1 MKRTLIIVAAIIAV
15 AGLFTGLFEGA
26 IQHALT
32 LSPDN
37 SGAQATT
44 KKQTT
49 AKGQAPSKVATTPH
63 PQATMAANAVVL
75 AQDSFQR
82 MDQALW
88 GTASDGN
95 SWTSDAN
102 SLQLQNAFSI
112 NGKAGVIAH
121 TQGTLNAILG
131 PTLPNAEALISGS
144 LSRFGGT
151 ANFGVVL
158 RWTDKTHWY
167 KAYIDGTSLVIVR
180 RINAVSTVLGMLPFP
195 AQDNTLYSIRFRVVG
210 TSLLAKAWVSSNP
223 EPANWLLHAVD
234 ATLSTGQGGVRVL
247 ILFNDVIRITSFTE
261 IAVNNGM

>member
-1 MKRTLIIVAAIIAV
+1 MKRTLIIITAIIAV
-15 AGLFTGLFEGA
+15 AGLFTGLFEGG

-32 LSPDN
+32 LSP
-37 SGAQATT
+37 SGNTGGQTT
-44 KKQTT
+44 KTQTT
-49 AKGQAPSKVATTPH
+49 PKGQVPIKVATTPQ
-63 PQATMAANAVVL
+63 PQPTMAANAVVL

-88 GTASDGN
+88 GTASDGT
-95 SWTSDAN
+95 SWHSDAN
-102 SLQLQNAFSI
+102 SQQLQNAFSI
-112 NGKAGVIAH
+112 TAKAGVIAH

-144 LSRFGGT
+144 ISHFGGT

-180 RINAVSTVLGMLPFP
+180 RINAVSTVLSVLPFP
-195 AQDNTLYSIRFRVVG
+195 AQGNTLYSIRFRVVG
-210 TSLLAKAWVSSNP
+210 TNLLAKAWVSTNP
-223 EPANWLLHAVD
+223 EPANWLLRATD

-247 ILFNDVIRITSFTE
+247 ILFNDVIKITSFTE